1 MFAWSCSSDSFW
13 LVLFGTSLWL
23 LWAFVFAW
31 LAGSFGCKWFGFR
44 TGLGAGGGLWLI
56 DLKLDF
62 VSAGLLELYER
73 FGFFVRRQRVQVND
87 VWVNLFLVSLR
98 VRLAWT

>member
-1 MFAWSCSSDSFW
+1 M
-13 LVLFGTSLWL
+13 
-23 LWAFVFAW
+23 FAW
-31 LAGSFGCKWFGFR
+31 LAGSFGCKWFGFG

-73 FGFFVRRQRVQVND
+73 FGLLVRRQRVQVND
-87 VWVNLFLVSLR
+87 VWINLFLVGLR

>member
-1 MFAWSCSSDSFW
+1 M
-13 LVLFGTSLWL
+13 
-23 LWAFVFAW
+23 FAW

-73 FGFFVRRQRVQVND
+73 FGLLVRRQRVQVND